1 MSRLWLIR
9 HGPTHAKSFVGW
21 SDLPADLS
29 DHAAIGRLEQALPQ
43 VPVISSDLSR
53 AVDTAS
59 AIQGPRPRLSH
70 DPRLR
75 ETHFGDW
82 ELLRWP
88 EIEAR
93 DGDLARQVFET
104 PGDVAPPGG
113 ESWNTFSARVHAGV
127 HDLAGETIVVAHMG
141 VILTLLQKA
150 LECSAHEV
158 LAHRIDPLSATVI
171 DCPQGLSGPWSCA
184 QMNHK
189 Y

>member
-21 SDLPADLS
+21 TDLPADLS
-29 DHAAIGRLEQALPQ
+29 DHAAIARLEQALPQ

-59 AIQGPRPRLSH
+59 AIQNTRHRLPH

-82 ELLRWP
+82 EMLEWAD
-88 EIEAR
+88 IQKR
-93 DGDLARQVFET
+93 DGDLARRVFET
-104 PGDVAPPGG
+104 PGDIAPPGG
-113 ESWNTFSARVHAGV
+113 ESWNGFSARVHAGINT
-127 HDLAGETIVVAHMG
+127 LESETIVVAHMG
-141 VILTLLQKA
+141 VILALLQKA
-150 LECSAHEV
+150 LNCTAYEAMAHQ
-158 LAHRIDPLSATVI
+158 IDPLSVTLI
-171 DCPQGLSGPWSCA
+171 DCPAGISGDWSCT
-184 QMNHK
+184 QINHK